1 MAIQTIPG
9 RDTTYKFSVA
19 QFEQMISEGIFA
31 EDDRVELVDGE
42 VVIMTPISHPHAV
55 VVSKLGFILGDMLG
69 RAAYV
74 WAQQPLWLEERS
86 RPQPDI
92 AVLKWRDDF
101 YVGKRPTSEDAL
113 LVIEVS
119 DTSLSADRGPNR
131 TRYARAGIPEYW
143 IVNLRNKVVEV
154 YSNPAGGKYNA
165 ERIAAEGETLPL
177 PGGLQGVVSVDEIM
191 VKL

>member
-1 MAIQTIPG
+1 MAIQTIP
-9 RDTTYKFSVA
+9 RKDTTYKFSVG

-31 EDDRVELVDGE
+31 KDDRVELIDGE
-42 VVIMTPISHPHAV
+42 VVTMTPISHPHAA
-55 VVSKLGFILGDMLG
+55 VVSKLAFILGDVLG

-113 LVIEVS
+113 LVIEVA
-119 DTSLSADRGPNR
+119 DTSLSADRGPKR
-131 TRYARAGIPEYW
+131 TRYAKAGIPEYW
-143 IVNLRNKVVEV
+143 IVNLRNNVVEV
-154 YSNPAGGKYNA
+154 YSNPAGGNYSV
-165 ERIAAEGETLPL
+165 ERITGKGETLPL
-177 PGGLQGVVSVDEIM
+177 PGGFQGVVSVDEIL
-191 VKL
+191 VKV